1 MTNFKPSR
9 WAAAALIPLLACSTL
24 ADGIQKLGFIDT
36 ERVYRQSTQA
46 QQIQTTLQNEFGS
59 RQQALQQLRAQGVA
73 LQTRLDSGR
82 LSPAEYR
89 RTEQQLIEL
98 DRNLLRQASELAEEY
113 NLRRNE
119 EFAALQQNAN
129 RVIETLAQRGGYD
142 LILNDAVYVNS
153 KYDITDEVIRE
164 LNRQ

>member
-1 MTNFKPSR
+1 MMKLTPTR
-9 WAAAALIPLLACSTL
+9 LAATLLLPLLVSSAL
-24 ADGIQKLGFIDT
+24 AQGVQKLGFIDT

-59 RQQALQQLRAQGVA
+59 RQQALQQLRDQGVS

-82 LSPAEYR
+82 LSAEEYR
-89 RTEQQLIEL
+89 RTEQRLIEL
-98 DRNLLRQASELAEEY
+98 DRNLVRQAAQLAEEY

-119 EFAALQQNAN
+119 EFAALQHNAN
-129 RVIETLAQRGGYD
+129 RVIEQLAQRGGYD
-142 LILNDAVYVNS
+142 VILRDAVYVNS
-153 KYDITDEVIRE
+153 KFDITDEVIRE